1 MGPAAVVVAAQKY
14 LDRVIL
20 HGPIT
25 LDKLMQ
31 IEHKLN
37 ADYQLQ
43 YFSTLDHST
52 FLEFI
57 LNQPDIKKVKSHSC
71 CSCYR
76 DAATVALGS
85 GLV

>member
-1 MGPAAVVVAAQKY
+1 MDGTAEVVSAIQKY
-14 LDRVIL
+14 LDRVLL

-31 IEHKLN
+31 IEHKLI

-43 YFSTLDHST
+43 YFSTLDNGT

-57 LNQPDIKKVKSHSC
+57 LNQPDIKKVTQLF
-71 CSCYR
+71 CYC
-76 DAATVALGS
+76 
-85 GLV
+85 